1 MRILFISEFF
11 PTSGDLRYSGGVEA
25 RNYFVAKNLAKKHQ
39 VYVVTSRL
47 PGSKKSEKYQ
57 RVNIY
62 RIGPK
67 RHYDAS
73 LASILARIK
82 FAISAIKFAKS
93 QAVDI
98 VDGSN
103 FIAHFIAKI
112 ISINQKIPV
121 VAWYP
126 DIWIG
131 SWIKNVGLKGIIGEI
146 LERANIKLGF
156 DAYIAISNTK
166 AKYLRGYAHDKVA
179 VIKCA
184 VDHQEFK
191 THSQKSKV
199 PTILCVSRLVA
210 YKRVADLV
218 WAFALLIKKTPNLK
232 LTLVGRGP
240 EKTKLQNII
249 KMLKI
254 GSKVLF
260 LDNLPRVKLI
270 RTMKSAHIFCL
281 PSTVEG
287 FGISIIESAASQV
300 PYIVPNIPVFREI
313 TKNGQGGIFFKA
325 GDISDLAGKLEKL
338 LTDKKF
344 YQTKTR
350 ECTSLAKSY
359 DWNKIAEQTESLYK
373 SLIQIPKRQ

>member
-11 PTSGDLRYSGGVEA
+11 PTTDLRYSGGVEA
-25 RNYFVAKNLAKKHQ
+25 RNYYVAKNLAKKHQ

-62 RIGPK
+62 RVGPK
-67 RHYDAS
+67 RNYDAS
-73 LASILARIK
+73 LGSFLTRIRFALA
-82 FAISAIKFAKS
+82 AITLGKS
-93 QAVDI
+93 QNVDI

-103 FIAHFIAKI
+103 FLTHLIAKV
-112 ISINQKIPV
+112 ISSSLKIPA

-126 DIWIG
+126 DVWIG
-131 SWIKNVGLKGIIGEI
+131 SWTKIVGLKGAVGEV
-146 LERANIKLGF
+146 LERVNIRLGF

-166 AKYLRGYAHDKVA
+166 ARILGKFVKKPIS

-191 THSQKSKV
+191 THWAESKV

-210 YKRVADLV
+210 YKRVGDLI
-218 WAFALLIKKTPNLK
+218 WAFALLTCKIPNLK
-232 LTLVGRGP
+232 LVIIGRGP
-240 EKTKLQNII
+240 KKRELTNIV

-254 GSKVLF
+254 GSKVTF
-260 LDNLPRVKLI
+260 LDNLPRKKLI
-270 RTMKSAHIFCL
+270 KIMKSAHIFCL

-287 FGISIIESAASQV
+287 FGISIIESAAAQV
-300 PYIVPNIPVFREI
+300 PYVVSDIPVFREI
-313 TKNGQGGIFFKA
+313 TKNGQGGVFFKA
-325 GDISDLAGKLEKL
+325 GDISDLAGRIEKL
-338 LTDKKF
+338 LINKKL
-344 YQTKTR
+344 YQTKAR

-359 DWNKIAEQTESLYK
+359 DWNQIADQTESLYK